1 MIPSLRSLPGM
12 LLTTLLVAF
21 PAAAAEL
28 PQLRDVREAVLDTLR
43 KSPKSAFPDEG
54 IPLRLSAPTVADVKT
69 WHYRTG
75 IPIGLGALKKGDR
88 VELFRGD
95 RRIPVQTEVLAVWG
109 PTDSEF
115 GDAVKWLGVDFVYA
129 AAAGESP
136 EYRLKLARSAAAEPA
151 LRIAETADAI
161 RVDNGRLK
169 FTISKPGS
177 PQGFNLFQAIE
188 VDGKTVIVADGRS
201 GAYLTDGEGREFLA
215 AHDPT
220 AELRIEMQ
228 GPQAA
233 VIRAEG
239 WFVNPDAVVAA
250 AAGEPQARPKG
261 GFCRFVTRLYV
272 AAGQPD
278 VRMQHTFVLTEDSQ
292 QTTYGDIGFRLPLAQ
307 GKAAA
312 QFGGVEGSFTEPVHL
327 LQKSWDA
334 FDVVVGGETR
344 ATGKAAAGWVQ
355 AGKLGLAV
363 RDFWQ
368 NFPLELEVDPA
379 AGEMAVHFWPKHGAP
394 RIETSETLS
403 DDNAWRFPF
412 AHSGSQLDF
421 RVPEVL
427 KDAKRFKALH
437 AGGYAAKMYMANAIG
452 VAKTHDLLIS
462 FDAEKEFTNRADVF
476 LANSQLLPGPEYIA
490 STKVF
495 GPIPAADA
503 AQYPLIE
510 HRFNNNMKWI
520 IRSKDAFSS
529 FGMWNYGDVQM
540 MFLTKHGI
548 VWPDYRRL
556 WGATHY
562 NNARVAWWLAWRSGD
577 QEILQ
582 HARRQTQ
589 HLIDVDHCHWTN
601 DFFTSLEQQPT
612 DSARK
617 AVGGL
622 CDYKG
627 VVHWHAGSD
636 GAYNACL
643 DYMLY
648 DYYFTGNRRAWDV
661 AQEHGSFIT
670 RTASQNIGRGA
681 AGQSD
686 TLVEYYQATWDPKVG
701 EKLRNHAARIMA
713 TPADQHDNKLDWTPW
728 LQRYWELTHDPTARD
743 YLLDWVDNRGGGRLY
758 LNAYAYYLT
767 GDRKYAA
774 QCAQT
779 ILRNS
784 LTTAVRDDEFD
795 GMIGRFWKSW
805 TDGVTAELMSLAAAR
820 STETTLADFQLT
832 EWPYWVGWNVMSPPT
847 FSRSVVEGYFGGTFP
862 WPDQDQSRITAVV
875 HHDGVKP
882 TPLWVGSIQ
891 QDPRGVGFR
900 VNAPDGSIVDEFVRP
915 GYWRVIQGSSREG
928 PTAIRKTWPPKVKP
942 GDVVQIEGREFTVN
956 KYSQVVIETQP
967 LESPESL
974 YALASR
980 RMVLNEKHPKGF
992 YTVTYDGT
1000 LLQPVP
1006 LLPPDRKVWLK
1017 IGTDSTMILSGF
1029 QFFYVPKD
1037 VEQFELSFLPGYTRD
1052 RFDSKME
1059 LAAGAIL
1066 NPDAESVAPIRCGLE
1081 TRPNVIRIDVPPEH
1095 RGKTWSIAGAGYC
1108 LTAMKGVPPYISP
1121 SFQSFENEPR
1131 VPELAPQ
1138 K

>member
-1 MIPSLRSLPGM
+1 MNLPRSLTHFLLTM
-12 LLTTLLVAF
+12 LLAVF
-21 PAAAAEL
+21 PASAAEL
-28 PQLRDVREAVLDTLR
+28 PKLRDIREAVLDTLR
-43 KSPKSAFPDEG
+43 EAPKSAFPAEG
-54 IPLRLSAPTVADVKT
+54 IPLRLTAPAAADVEA

-75 IPIGLGALKKGDR
+75 VPLGLGAFKKGDR

-95 RRIPVQTEVLAVWG
+95 RKIPLQTEVLAVWG
-109 PTDSEF
+109 PPDSEF
-115 GDAVKWLGVDFVYA
+115 GESVRWLGVDFVDA
-129 AAAGESP
+129 AAKGESP
-136 EYRLKLARSAAAEPA
+136 EYRLKIAKAAEAEPA
-151 LRIAETADAI
+151 LRIDETAEAI
-161 RVDNGRLK
+161 TVNNGRLK

-177 PQGFNLFQAIE
+177 PQGFNLFQSVEI
-188 VDGKTVIVADGRS
+188 DGKPVIVPGNRS
-201 GAYLTDGEGREFLA
+201 GAYLVDGEGREFRA
-215 AHDPT
+215 AHDAT
-220 AELRIEMQ
+220 AGLRIEMQ
-228 GPQAA
+228 GSQAA

-239 WFVNPDAVVAA
+239 WFVNPEAVVAVPQ
-250 AAGEPQARPKG
+250 GEPQARPKG
-261 GFCRFVTRLYV
+261 GFCRFVTRLSV

-292 QTTYGDIGFRLPLAQ
+292 KTTYGDIGFRLPLAP

-312 QFGGVEGSFTEPVHL
+312 QFGGVEGLFTEPVHL

-334 FDVVVGGETR
+334 FDVVSGGETW
-344 ATGKAAAGWVQ
+344 ATGKAAPGWVR

-394 RIETSETLS
+394 RIETAETLD
-403 DDNAWRFPF
+403 DDNAWRLPF
-412 AHSGSQLDF
+412 AHSGSKLDF
-421 RVPEVL
+421 RVPEAL
-427 KDAKRFKALH
+427 KDAKQFKALH
-437 AGGYAAKMYMANAIG
+437 AGGYAPKMYMANAIG

-462 FDAEKEFTNRADVF
+462 FDAERDFANRTAVF
-476 LANSQLLPGPEYIA
+476 LTNSQFLPGPEYIA
-490 STKVF
+490 TTKVF
-495 GPIPAADA
+495 GPIPAADPERH
-503 AQYPLIE
+503 PLIE
-510 HRFNNNMKWI
+510 HRFNNSMKWI
-520 IRSKDAFSS
+520 IRSKDAYGS
-529 FGMWNYGDVQM
+529 FGMWNFGDVQM

-601 DFFTSLEQQPT
+601 EFFTSEEHQPT

-627 VVHWHAGSD
+627 VVHWHCGDGGS
-636 GAYNACL
+636 YNACL

-661 AQEHGSFIT
+661 AQEHGNYIT
-670 RTASQNIGRGA
+670 RTAAQNTGRGA

-686 TLVEYYQATWDPKVG
+686 TLVEFYQATWDPQVG
-701 EKLRNHAARIMA
+701 EKLRNHAGRIMA
-713 TPADQHDNKLDWTPW
+713 TPADKHDDMLDWTPW
-728 LQRYWELTHDPTARD
+728 LLRYWDLTHDPAARD
-743 YLLDWVDNRGGGRLY
+743 YLLDWVENRGGGRLY
-758 LNAYAYYLT
+758 LDSYAYYMT
-767 GDRKYAA
+767 GDRKYATH
-774 QCAQT
+774 CSQT

-795 GMIGRFWKSW
+795 GTIGRFWKSW
-805 TDGVTAELMSLAAAR
+805 TDGVTAELLSLSAAR
-820 STETTLADFQLT
+820 STETKLADFQLT
-832 EWPYWVGWNVMSPPT
+832 EWPYWVGWNVTSPPT
-847 FSRSVVEGYFGGTFP
+847 FSRSLVTDYFGGTFP
-862 WPDQDQSRITAVV
+862 WPDQDQARITAVI
-875 HHDGVKP
+875 HHDGSKP

-891 QDPRGVGFR
+891 QDPRGVNFR
-900 VNAPDGSIVDEFVRP
+900 VTAPDGSVVDEFLRP

-942 GDVVQIEGREFTVN
+942 GDVVQIEDREFTVN
-956 KYSQVVIETQP
+956 KYSQVVIESQP

-980 RMVLNEKHPKGF
+980 RLVLNQKHPEGF

-1000 LLQPVP
+1000 LIQPVP
-1006 LLPPDRKVWLK
+1006 LLAPDRKIWLK
-1017 IGTDSTMILSGF
+1017 IGAESSMTLSGF
-1029 QFFYVPKD
+1029 QFFYVPED
-1037 VEQFELSFLPGYTRD
+1037 AEQFELSFLPGYTRE
-1052 RFDSKME
+1052 RFDNKLE

-1066 NPDAESVAPIRCGLE
+1066 NPDAEAVAPIRCGLE
-1081 TRPNVIRIDVPPEH
+1081 TRPNIVRIDVPPKH
-1095 RGKTWSIAGAGYC
+1095 RGKTWGIAGTGYC
-1108 LTAMKGVPPYISP
+1108 LIAMKGVPPYISP
-1121 SFQSFENEPR
+1121 SFQTFANEPR
-1131 VPELAPQ
+1131 VPVLAQ
-1138 K
+1138 KK